1 MHEARRGRALGA
13 SGDDMINIAI
23 VGGGPGGLMTSWHI
37 DNKIEHEAHVTIFE
51 ASDRLGG
58 KIATGRFDKTDA
70 LYEAGVAEIYG
81 YWTLGPD
88 PLREMI
94 DGFGL
99 ETVPMD
105 SETVVMDGRVM
116 VGVEGVKRVYGAKT
130 ANAVKTFRKT
140 CSKMLSPAQYY
151 EGVGKDDNSHP
162 WSNQNCQQILESEVH
177 DETARKFFKIAARSD
192 IASEPHLTTGLNGL
206 KNFLMDLDGYIDLYS
221 IVGGNQQLIDK
232 LIEHNRRD
240 ANNKVELGSRVL
252 RCGRGDNGKYY
263 LHVQAGGK
271 TTIREFDMV
280 VFCLPHNW
288 LGTVE
293 FDGEALQKAMVRHIA
308 HFDRPAHYLRVTLAF
323 DRKVWEP
330 HVQQSWWMSDT
341 FGGCCVYIENTRHA
355 YPEGQGALGWL
366 IAGSDA
372 LAYCN
377 LSDQEL
383 IDAALASLP
392 PVFGDARKHL
402 IEGRVH
408 RWLSSVNAI
417 PGGVPVRSARENHLP
432 EPADHPGVFVT
443 GDYLYDSTLNGLLDS
458 CDIASDLV
466 VTELTR
472 IRYARQLEADSKS
485 GKTPRIQVDKAY
497 FDNYRNLG
505 PYAGAYQTFFDAA
518 LVDDLI
524 RAVWKPK
531 KKYRLLVTGAASGLV
546 VRDLR
551 KRGVDAWGLE
561 NNIYIHSQTP
571 EDMQQFNVL
580 GSVTDIPFE
589 DDEFDVI
596 YDTALCHVAENRVEW
611 AVEEMHRVA
620 GKGVFFSSVTSD
632 LPSQIIDRWDLLRG
646 VKRLGTYWEWS
657 DIFFDNDFEMAIA
670 DEDVLAKLWERVLAS
685 GKGPGFWFDDAEAL
699 RYSFYTKLEGEED
712 DD

>member
-1 MHEARRGRALGA
+1 
-13 SGDDMINIAI
+13 MISIAI

-37 DNKIEHEAHVTIFE
+37 DNKLEHEAQVTIFE

-58 KIATGRFDKTDA
+58 KIVTGRFAKTDA

-81 YWTLGPD
+81 YWALGPD

-99 ETVPMD
+99 KTVPMD
-105 SETVVMDGRVM
+105 SETVVMDGQVM
-116 VGVEGVKRVYGAKT
+116 VGVDGLKRVYGAKT
-130 ANAVKTFRKT
+130 ARAVASFRKT
-140 CSKMLSPAQYY
+140 CKTMLSPAQYY
-151 EGVGKDDNSHP
+151 EGVGKDDNAHP
-162 WSNQNCQQILESEVH
+162 WANQNCQQILEAEVE

-192 IASEPHLTTGLNGL
+192 IASEPHLTNGLNGL
-206 KNFLMDLDGYIDLYS
+206 KNFLMDLDGYIELYS

-232 LIEHNRRD
+232 LIEHNRKDPSNR
-240 ANNKVELGSRVL
+240 VELNSRVL
-252 RCGRGDNGKYY
+252 RCGRHENGKYY
-263 LHVQAGGK
+263 LHVQQGGK
-271 TTIREFDMV
+271 TAIREFDMV

-288 LGTVE
+288 LCTVE

-308 HFDRPAHYLRVTLAF
+308 HFDRPAHYLRITLAF
-323 DRKVWEP
+323 DRTIWEP

-341 FGGCCVYIENTRHA
+341 FGGCCVYIENTRHD
-355 YPEGQGALGWL
+355 YPEGHGALGWL

-377 LSDQEL
+377 LSDEEL

-392 PVFGDARKHL
+392 PVFGNARKHL
-402 IEGRVH
+402 LEGRVH

-417 PGGVPVRSARENHLP
+417 PGGVPVRGARENHLP
-432 EPADHPGVFVT
+432 EPAEHPGIFVT

-472 IRYARQLEADSKS
+472 LRYARQLEADTRS
-485 GKTPRIQVDKAY
+485 GKMPRIQIDKAY

-505 PYAGAYQTFFDAA
+505 PYPQAYKTFFDAA

-531 KKYRLLVTGAASGLV
+531 KKYRLLVAGSASGLV

-551 KRGVDAWGLE
+551 KRGIDAWGLE
-561 NNIYIHSQTP
+561 NNIHIHSQTP
-571 EDMQQFNVL
+571 DEMQQFNVL

-611 AVEEMHRVA
+611 AVEEMHRVCS
-620 GKGVFFSSVTSD
+620 KGIFFNSVTSD
-632 LPSQIIDRWDLLRG
+632 LPSAIIDRWDLLRG

-657 DIFFDNDFEMAIA
+657 DIFFDNDFEMAIS
-670 DEDVLAKLWERVLAS
+670 DEDVLRKMWERVVAS

-699 RYSFYTKLEGEED
+699 RYSFYSKLEGEEE
-712 DD
+712 

>member
-1 MHEARRGRALGA
+1 
-13 SGDDMINIAI
+13 MINIAI

-37 DNKIEHEAHVTIFE
+37 DNKLEHEAQVTIFE

-58 KIATGRFDKTDA
+58 KIVTGSFSKTKA

-81 YWTLGPD
+81 YWSLGPD

-99 ETVPMD
+99 KTVPMD
-105 SETVVMDGRVM
+105 SETVVMDGQVM
-116 VGVEGVKRVYGAKT
+116 VGVDGLKRVYGAKT
-130 ANAVKTFRKT
+130 AKAVASFRKT
-140 CSKMLSPAQYY
+140 CGKMLSPAQYY
-151 EGVGKDDNSHP
+151 EGVGKDDNGHP
-162 WSNQNCQQILESEVH
+162 WTNQSCQQILETEVD
-177 DETARKFFKIAARSD
+177 DETARKYFKIAARSD
-192 IASEPHLTTGLNGL
+192 IASEPHLTNGLNGL
-206 KNFLMDLDGYIDLYS
+206 KNFLMDLDGYIELYS
-221 IVGGNQQLIDK
+221 VVGGNQQIIDK
-232 LIEHNRRD
+232 LAEHNRKD
-240 ANNKVELGSRVL
+240 PNNKVELNSRVL
-252 RCGRGDNGKYY
+252 RCGRGENGKYY
-263 LHVQAGGK
+263 LHVQSGGK
-271 TTIREFDMV
+271 TTVREFDMV

-293 FDGEALQKAMVRHIA
+293 FDGEELQKAMVRHIA

-330 HVQQSWWMSDT
+330 HVTQSWWMSDT
-341 FGGCCVYIENTRHA
+341 FGGCCVYVENTRHD
-355 YPEGQGALGWL
+355 YPDGQGALGWL

-402 IEGRVH
+402 VEGRVH

-417 PGGVPVRSARENHLP
+417 PGGVPVRGARENHLP
-432 EPADHPGVFVT
+432 EPEGHSGLFCT

-458 CDIASDLV
+458 TDIASDLV

-472 IRYARQLEADSKS
+472 IRHARQLEQDAKS
-485 GKTPRIQVDKAY
+485 GKTPRIQIDKTY
-497 FDNYRNLG
+497 FENYRNLG
-505 PYAGAYQTFFDAA
+505 PYAEAYKTFFDAA
-518 LVDDLI
+518 MVDDLI

-551 KRGVDAWGLE
+551 KRGIDAWGLE
-561 NNIYIHSQTP
+561 NNIFIHSQTP
-571 EDMQQFNVL
+571 EEVQQFNVL

-589 DDEFDVI
+589 DEEFDVV

-611 AVEEMHRVA
+611 AVEEMRRVCS
-620 GKGVFFSSVTSD
+620 KGIFFHSVTSD
-632 LPSQIIDRWDLLRG
+632 LPSQIIDRWDLMRG

-657 DIFFDNDFEMAIA
+657 DIFFDNDFEMAIS
-670 DEDVLAKLWERVLAS
+670 DEDVLAKMWERVQAA
-685 GKGPGFWFDDAEAL
+685 GKGPGFWYDDAEAL
-699 RYSFYTKLEGEED
+699 RYSFYAKLEGEED
-712 DD
+712 E

>member
-1 MHEARRGRALGA
+1 
-13 SGDDMINIAI
+13 MINIAI

-37 DNKIEHEAHVTIFE
+37 DNKLEHEANVTIFE
-51 ASDRLGG
+51 ASNRLGG
-58 KIATGRFDKTDA
+58 KIVTRKFDKVDA

-81 YWTLGPD
+81 YWSLGPD

-94 DGFGL
+94 DNFGL

-105 SETVVMDGRVM
+105 SETVVMDGQVM
-116 VGVEGVKRVYGAKT
+116 VGVEGVKQVFGAKT
-130 ANAVKTFRKT
+130 ASAVKAFRKT
-140 CSKMLSPAQYY
+140 CSKMLTPAQYY
-151 EGVGKDDNSHP
+151 EGVGKEDNAHP
-162 WSNQNCQQILESEVH
+162 WVNQSCQELLEREVA

-192 IASEPHLTTGLNGL
+192 IASEPHLTNGLNGL

-221 IVGGNQQLIDK
+221 IVGGNQQLIEK
-232 LIEHNRRD
+232 LAEHNRKD
-240 ANNKVELGSRVL
+240 PNNKVELNSRVL
-252 RCGRGDNGKYY
+252 RCGRNDSGKYY

-288 LGTVE
+288 LCTVE
-293 FDGEALQKAMVRHIA
+293 FDGEELQKAMVRHIA
-308 HFDRPAHYLRVTLAF
+308 HFDRPAHYLRVSLAF

-330 HVQQSWWMSDT
+330 HVTQSWWMSDT

-355 YPEGQGALGWL
+355 FPKNHGGLGWL

-377 LSDQEL
+377 LSDEEL
-383 IDAALASLP
+383 IEAALDSLP

-402 IEGRVH
+402 VEGRVH

-417 PGGVPVRSARENHLP
+417 PGGVPVRGARDNHLP
-432 EPADHPGVFVT
+432 EPEGNPGIFVT

-458 CDIASDLV
+458 CDIASDLI

-472 IRYARQLEADSKS
+472 IRYARQLEAASRN
-485 GKTPRIQVDKAY
+485 GKVPRIQIDKAY

-505 PYAGAYQTFFDAA
+505 PYAEAYKTFFDAS
-518 LVDDLI
+518 LVDDLM
-524 RAVWKPK
+524 RSAWKLK
-531 KKYRLLVTGAASGLV
+531 KKYKLLVTGSASGLV

-551 KRGVDAWGLE
+551 ARGVDAWGLE

-571 EDMQQFNVL
+571 EDMQQFNLL
-580 GSVTDIPFE
+580 GSVTDMPFE
-589 DDEFDVI
+589 DGEFDVI
-596 YDTALCHVAENRVEW
+596 YDTALCHVAPNRVGW

-620 GKGVFFSSVTSD
+620 SQGFYFGSITSD
-632 LPSQIIDRWDLLRG
+632 LPSAIIDRWDLMRG
-646 VKRLGTYWEWS
+646 IKRLGTYWEWS
-657 DIFFDNDFEMAIA
+657 DIFFDNDFEMAISDDA
-670 DEDVLAKLWERVLAS
+670 VLEKMWKRTVDA
-685 GKGPGFWFDDAEAL
+685 GKGPGFWYDDAEAL
-699 RYSFYTKLEGEED
+699 RYSFYTRLESEED
-712 DD
+712 ED

>member
-1 MHEARRGRALGA
+1 
-13 SGDDMINIAI
+13 MINIAI

-37 DNKIEHEAHVTIFE
+37 DNKLEHEAQVTIFE

-58 KIATGRFDKTDA
+58 KIVTGKFNKTDA

-99 ETVPMD
+99 KTVPMD
-105 SETVVMDGRVM
+105 SDTVVMDGQVM
-116 VGVEGVKRVYGAKT
+116 VGVDGLKRVYGAKT
-130 ANAVKTFRKT
+130 AKAVTSFRKT
-140 CSKMLSPAQYY
+140 CGKMLSPAQYY
-151 EGVGKDDNSHP
+151 EGVGKDDNGHP
-162 WSNQNCQQILESEVH
+162 WTNQSCQQILEAEVD

-192 IASEPHLTTGLNGL
+192 IASEPHLTNGLNGL
-206 KNFLMDLDGYIDLYS
+206 KNFLMDLDGYIELYS
-221 IVGGNQQLIDK
+221 VVGGNQQIIDK
-232 LIEHNRRD
+232 LAEHNRKD
-240 ANNKVELGSRVL
+240 PNNKVELNSRVL
-252 RCGRGDNGKYY
+252 RCGRSENGKYY
-263 LHVQAGGK
+263 LHVQQAGK

-280 VFCLPHNW
+280 IFCLPHNW

-293 FDGEALQKAMVRHIA
+293 FDGEDLQKAMVRHIA

-323 DRKVWEP
+323 DKKVWEP
-330 HVQQSWWMSDT
+330 HVTQSWWMSDT

-355 YPEGQGALGWL
+355 YPKNHGALGWL

-377 LSDQEL
+377 LTDEEL

-392 PVFGDARKHL
+392 PVFGDAKKHL
-402 IEGRVH
+402 LEGRVH

-417 PGGVPVRSARENHLP
+417 PGGVPVRGARENHLP
-432 EPADHPGVFVT
+432 EPEGHPGLFCT

-458 CDIASDLV
+458 TDIASDLA

-472 IRYARQLEADSKS
+472 IRYARQQESDSKS
-485 GKTPRIQVDKAY
+485 GKTPRIQIDKGY

-505 PYAGAYQTFFDAA
+505 PYADAYKTFFDAA
-518 LVDDLI
+518 MVDELV
-524 RAVWKPK
+524 RAAFKLK
-531 KKYRLLVTGAASGLV
+531 KKYRMLVTGAASGLV

-551 KRGVDAWGLE
+551 KLGVDAWGLE
-561 NNIYIHSQTP
+561 NNIFIHSQTP
-571 EDMQQFNVL
+571 EEMQQFNVL

-589 DDEFDVI
+589 DEEFDVV

-611 AVEEMHRVA
+611 AVEEMRRVCS
-620 GKGVFFSSVTSD
+620 KGIFFNSVTSD
-632 LPSQIIDRWDLLRG
+632 LPSQIIDRWDLMRG
-646 VKRLGTYWEWS
+646 VRRLGTYWEWS
-657 DIFFDNDFEMAIA
+657 DIFFDNDFEMAIS
-670 DEDVLAKLWERVLAS
+670 DEDVLQKMWERVQAA

-699 RYSFYTKLEGEED
+699 RYSFYGKLEGEDEEE
-712 DD
+712 